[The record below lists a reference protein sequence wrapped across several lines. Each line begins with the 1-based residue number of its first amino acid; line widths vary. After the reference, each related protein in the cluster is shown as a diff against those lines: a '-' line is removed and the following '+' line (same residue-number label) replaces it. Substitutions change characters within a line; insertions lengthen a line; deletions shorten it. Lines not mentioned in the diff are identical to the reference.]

1 MSFGYSRTVLRRPGQ
16 PANENGGAA
25 VAIGQERFEI
35 ERAYS
40 ALMQARLRIMKAE
53 RARPGCTD
61 PEAITH
67 VLLAMDLLK
76 PGAIAKLMPLAE
88 DER

>member
-1 MSFGYSRTVLRRPGQ
+1 MSFGYSRTILRRPGA
-16 PANENGGAA
+16 PANENEAA
-25 VAIGQERFEI
+25 VGRERFEI
-35 ERAYS
+35 ERAFT
-40 ALMQARLRIMKAE
+40 ALHRARLRIMLAE

-61 PEAITH
+61 PKVMQL
-67 VLLAMDLLK
+67 VLLAMDHLK